1 MAFTPCNENG
11 VAELT
16 ITDGQTTEHLTA
28 SAPLA
33 KGEWS
38 KITIRIIDGKGT
50 LLINGSQAASSS
62 LSLTPLAVMSAAQ
75 DDYAFLG
82 KGMTDRNFKG
92 AVDYTNFYFKEV
104 AEPQITYSG
113 SEAADDTDLGVSD
126 IRGDVNADGQFSI
139 ADLVMM
145 QKYLIRG
152 GTLTDWQQGD
162 LYEDG
167 LIDAKDLVLMKRL
180 FMEQA

>member
-1 MAFTPCNENG
+1 
-11 VAELT
+11 
-16 ITDGQTTEHLTA
+16 
-28 SAPLA
+28 
-33 KGEWS
+33 
-38 KITIRIIDGKGT
+38 
-50 LLINGSQAASSS
+50 
-62 LSLTPLAVMSAAQ
+62 MSAAR

-92 AVDYTNFYFKEV
+92 AVDYMNFYFKEV
-104 AEPQITYSG
+104 EEPQLTYSG
-113 SEAADDTDLGVSD
+113 SEAVDNTDPGVSG

-145 QKYLIRG
+145 QKFLIRG

-167 LIDAKDLVLMKRL
+167 VIDAKDLVLMRRML
-180 FMEQA
+180 SEQRA